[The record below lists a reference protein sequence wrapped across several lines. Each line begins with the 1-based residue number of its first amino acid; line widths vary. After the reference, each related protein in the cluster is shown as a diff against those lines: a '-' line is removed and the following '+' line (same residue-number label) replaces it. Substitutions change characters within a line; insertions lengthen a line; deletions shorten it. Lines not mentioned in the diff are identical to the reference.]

1 MPFLSPKEIREMPQ
15 DQRVQ
20 RLSELRT
27 ELSKLRTMSKA
38 GGAFEN
44 PSRIREIR
52 NAIARIMTI
61 ENEIKKRGETPQ

>member
-61 ENEIKKRGETPQ
+61 ENETKKRGKTPQ

>member
-15 DQRVQ
+15 DLRVQ
-20 RLSELRT
+20 RLSELRS

-61 ENEIKKRGETPQ
+61 ENEIKGRGAAQ

>member
-61 ENEIKKRGETPQ
+61 ENETKGRGKTLH